1 MTDRPVSG
9 SAATQRS
16 AWGMVSVLGALFLLF
31 ILLWI
36 RGTVT
41 GVQEQELQ
49 ESRRV
54 IHDIRTELDSLR
66 NERRTVLDSVAELR
80 AVRSSLNAEVVSLN
94 TEVVDLRES
103 RSQYFS
109 DTRQRVVADVVDRI
123 DRELG
128 ELETEARRATEY
140 QALLEWLDAGRN
152 LAVQHHVPRVDSA
165 AEAATIAR
173 LKERE
178 RPYMDR
184 FRRLEALSD
193 SLRDAGE
200 EGRRQVANI
209 MALSAALDTARVFS
223 DSVLSILNAR
233 TERAMLAVNRTTAWS
248 DWLGVGPPSWRVWS
262 YGVTFEEL
270 AIETDMHEPES
281 LHYRLQVFHE
291 EILERES
298 QPMSALTLFASI
310 SDLPP
315 LGRLLPEDRQSLQRR
330 VRLFLE
336 QRGDVIGVPLE
347 VRVDDIDDAT
357 TVVLAGTTVL
367 ENIASARSELVA
379 LRGTMLSNPIDPR
392 F

>member
-1 MTDRPVSG
+1 
-9 SAATQRS
+9 
-16 AWGMVSVLGALFLLF
+16 MVSVLGALVLLF

-41 GVQEQELQ
+41 GIQEQELQ

-94 TEVVDLRES
+94 TEVVVLRES

-152 LAVQHHVPRVDSA
+152 LAVQHHVPRVDTA
-165 AEAATIAR
+165 AEAATIVR

-178 RPYMDR
+178 RPYVDR
-184 FRRLEALSD
+184 FRRLVALSD

-200 EGRRQVANI
+200 EGRRSIANT

-223 DSVLSILNAR
+223 DSVMSILNAR
-233 TERAMLAVNRTTAWS
+233 TERAMSAVNRTRARS
-248 DWLGVGPPSWRVWS
+248 DWLGAGPPSWRVWS

-270 AIETDMHEPES
+270 AIETGIHEPES
-281 LHYRLQVFHE
+281 LLYRLQVFHE

-298 QPMSALTLFASI
+298 EPRSALTLFASI

-315 LGRLLPEDRQSLQRR
+315 LRRLLPEDRQSLQRR

-347 VRVDDIDDAT
+347 VRVEDIDDAT

-367 ENIASARSELVA
+367 ENIAAVRSELDA
-379 LRGTMLSNPIDPR
+379 LRRAMLSNPIDPR

>member
-1 MTDRPVSG
+1 MTDRPVGG
-9 SAATQRS
+9 SAATRRS
-16 AWGMVSVLGALFLLF
+16 AWGMVSVLGALVLLF

-66 NERRTVLDSVAELR
+66 NERRTVMDSVAELR

-94 TEVVDLRES
+94 TEVVALRES

-128 ELETEARRATEY
+128 ELEMEARRATEY

-152 LAVQHHVPRVDSA
+152 LAVQHRIPRVDTA
-165 AEAATIAR
+165 AEAATIVR

-184 FRRLEALSD
+184 FRRLVALSD

-200 EGRRQVANI
+200 EGRRQIANT

-223 DSVLSILNAR
+223 DSVMSILNAR
-233 TERAMLAVNRTTAWS
+233 TERAMSAVNRTTARS
-248 DWLGVGPPSWRVWS
+248 DWLGAGPPSWRVWS

-270 AIETDMHEPES
+270 AIETDIHEPES
-281 LHYRLQVFHE
+281 LLYRLQVFHE

-298 QPMSALTLFASI
+298 EPRSALTLFASI
-310 SDLPP
+310 SSLPP
-315 LGRLLPEDRQSLQRR
+315 LRRLLPEDRQSLQRG

-347 VRVDDIDDAT
+347 VRVEDIDDAT

-367 ENIASARSELVA
+367 ENIAAARSELVA
-379 LRGTMLSNPIDPR
+379 LREAMLLTGQ
-392 F
+392 